1 MDREAWCTAVHGI
14 PKSWTWLSHSTEMM
28 WALNSH
34 DLEIHSL
41 YPIPIQMCPSG
52 FQISGQTVT
61 VLLLHSSEYRTS
73 SRRNVLQCGELLML
87 ILSPRMYRY
96 CELCLIQANWRIPS
110 MRSLLKT
117 QHSKKEDHG
126 IWSHHFMAYRWR
138 NKGNSDRLNFI
149 GLQNHCGWWL

>member
-1 MDREAWCTAVHGI
+1 
-14 PKSWTWLSHSTEMM
+14 MM

-126 IWSHHFMAYRWR
+126 IWSHHFMQMGGETMVTVTDFIFFGS
-138 NKGNSDRLNFI
+138 KITVDGNCSHEIKNVYSL
-149 GLQNHCGWWL
+149 GEKL